1 VVVRGASGM
10 LQPHRLRELAGGAAS
25 ATEFDL
31 LLQPYNHG
39 PRDVSSSSFAALIK
53 RHHRSLRNAHSGI
66 VDALSGRRLNV
77 FDQCVPIEIGS
88 ASTSKEVSPLGGVT
102 DVAGLAKWLRDTHT
116 QRTRGGSVT
125 ACVLLTAG
133 PAAGKTCLMSQLVM
147 HTLEASDAQQSGLV
161 PVSVEGHHKHGHGA
175 PLAPTNEVVSRP

>member
-1 VVVRGASGM
+1 M
-10 LQPHRLRELAGGAAS
+10 
-25 ATEFDL
+25 
-31 LLQPYNHG
+31 
-39 PRDVSSSSFAALIK
+39 
-53 RHHRSLRNAHSGI
+53 
-66 VDALSGRRLNV
+66 
-77 FDQCVPIEIGS
+77 
-88 ASTSKEVSPLGGVT
+88 
-102 DVAGLAKWLRDTHT
+102 GLANVGLR
-116 QRTRGGSVT
+116 RIRANAAAKVSGARRGGSVT